1 MSKAKYIKKGLRNL
15 LQKQGKQ
22 KKPII
27 DDKGKPVGRDKTTP
41 ESKDARAPKS
51 KQTKKQVKADTAAK
65 ARIGRAK
72 EVKREMQKDS
82 GSVIQERDTR
92 PKVSTLSKIDQKEAE
107 YDKFAIDVKRGLISK
122 QRKGEPA
129 TYKGKDYSDVLSKR
143 KGIKSGTTKKA
154 QGGKLRGMGV
164 ALRGGGKVMKR

>member
-1 MSKAKYIKKGLRNL
+1 MSKGKAAEKVIRTL

-27 DDKGKPVGRDKTTP
+27 NDKGKPVGRDKTTP
-41 ESKDARAPKS
+41 ESKDARAPTS
-51 KQTKKQVKADTAAK
+51 RQTKKDVKTDTAAK
-65 ARIGRAK
+65 SRIGKAK
-72 EVKREMQKDS
+72 DVKREMQKDS
-82 GSVIQERDTR
+82 DSVIQERDTR

-107 YDKFAIDVKRGLISK
+107 YDKFAIGVQRGLISK

-154 QGGKLRGMGV
+154 RGGKLRGMGV
-164 ALRGGGKVMKR
+164 ALRGGGKVSRR